1 MEVGSGGN
9 RGDQVGAGNAAQ
21 FLGGQFLGDR
31 ERDRHRGDP
40 DMTAGADIVVIEHV
54 AEAAIDKGGPW
65 RRRV

>member
-9 RGDQVGAGNAAQ
+9 RGDQLAAGHAAQ
-21 FLGGQFLGDR
+21 LLGDG

-54 AEAAIDKGGPW
+54 AEAAVDERGP
-65 RRRV
+65 RRRRL